1 MYKTTNTNPQ
11 HSLWPPGV
19 EEDGCRIRCVAW
31 HRATALVQGLGA
43 IAVRRGRPLLPTLL
57 LPWGGEPVN
66 AVWVWVGGCGR
77 VCVGAITQCT
87 PNPPQCPPPR
97 LPIAPPPPPRGANC
111 LENSP
116 VGGHGIA
123 AEKDKSSDHRKYGS
137 GADEIGPP
145 GRGHLMNKLNI
156 L

>member
-57 LPWGGEPVN
+57 LPWGGASECCVG
-66 AVWVWVGGCGR
+66 VGGWVWEGVCGCYN
-77 VCVGAITQCT
+77 TMHSK
-87 PNPPQCPPPR
+87 PPSM
-97 LPIAPPPPPRGANC
+97 PPPPPAHSTSPPPGGANC
-111 LENSP
+111 LENIL

-123 AEKDKSSDHRKYGS
+123 AENDKSSDHRKYGS